1 MSLPCAWPGE
11 AWLYSTG
18 LAPTIPGRKQ
28 QALALFNDVLG
39 YCTMLRD
46 RGEIGR
52 ARQDPV
58 IAAPQYRRNLWP

>member
-1 MSLPCAWPGE
+1 LRLAGE

-18 LAPTIPGRKQ
+18 LAPTIPGREQ
-28 QALALFNDVLG
+28 QALELFNDVLG

-52 ARQDPV
+52 ARQDHV
-58 IAAPQYRRNLWP
+58 IAAPQYRRNL